1 MGQKYFLDGY
11 VTNKDCN
18 KKTIGIPRVLFL
30 NKMFPIFNEI
40 VSKLGYNVLLSD
52 ATNEDI
58 IGLSQEYSFEETCFP
73 VKLIN
78 GHVAWLLDRKVDYI
92 FLPHLHTMK
101 HLVSMGS

>member
-1 MGQKYFLDGY
+1 
-11 VTNKDCN
+11 
-18 KKTIGIPRVLFL
+18 
-30 NKMFPIFNEI
+30 MFPMFHEIF
-40 VSKLGYNVLLSD
+40 SKLGYNVLLSD

-92 FLPHLHTMK
+92 FLPHLAYYETCWFKCKRRLCMCIYADFTK
-101 HLVSMGS
+101 DN